1 MAAVIDIAKYFKFDG
16 AKKEAREL
24 VAQLDALITRLDA
37 IVDNSQ
43 KTNKALQ
50 TQATTQSQTNKAIKD
65 TNESI
70 KNLSGV
76 EKERIKIQSE
86 TQKVMSKL
94 LVSDEKRN
102 VVLQKGKVALQEKN
116 KEQRLD
122 AQITRAAEGSYKQ
135 LEAQLR
141 KNIERLKSMSKEQRE
156 NSREGKQLAATIDRQ
171 DKELKQLDTTMGKS
185 NRNVGNY
192 KSAFAGVSKV
202 LGAFG
207 LALGAGAL
215 AVKGFNKTI
224 AATQSLG
231 DKFEIMMGG
240 MRAGVD
246 KFFKVLATGD
256 FSNFLSNMREAI
268 KAGKEYAKV
277 MDDLGDRQ
285 RAQQIAEADV
295 VLERQKLLA
304 TLRDQMSTNEERIAA
319 ADRIIAMEDELGSK
333 RTENARIA
341 YQAEIDRLK
350 ALTGLGKEEL
360 ETFLRNYSNNSDLIA
375 QAEKYNALIK
385 ERKGIER
392 AQMSAQMGGGGAMGA
407 GMMIPRMESGRVKEI
422 EQEIKG
428 FNEEQLA
435 FITTYN
441 KYLQTND
448 EGLDKL
454 VTSYSELKNAEASA
468 LEATQRVLSRR
479 STLLDENARKQ
490 DQQNEDTKK
499 SSKKNNEL
507 TTFDTDLQIIEYA
520 RRQKEYAEMLAA
532 QQMDHENY
540 IDETLANAEDFIDAQ
555 IAEDNR
561 EFENWIENEKAKT
574 DKLKEEEEKRAE
586 AREQGRDV
594 AIDIARQT
602 FELIMTLQDRQLANL
617 ETQKAHELELAGD
630 NAMRREQIEKE
641 YAQRSTEIK
650 RKQANTEKALG
661 IFNAAINTAVGITK
675 ALSLGPVGV
684 ALAILIGIL
693 GGVQIATIAAKP
705 IPQFAKGTKGL
716 KEGTLAEFGEAGQE
730 IVKEPGKPAYIA
742 KKRTIDYLPKGTEI
756 IPNYETEKI
765 LAGHGG
771 ISEAKLDQLINEE
784 RMTRAAISGQIHHS
798 TVVTERGFEY
808 QTRRGL
814 NKTKWLNKYMHRGV

>member
-16 AKKEAREL
+16 AKKEAGEL
-24 VAQLDALITRLDA
+24 VAQLDALIIRLDA
-37 IVDNSQ
+37 IVENSQ

-141 KNIERLKSMSKEQRE
+141 KNIERYKSMSKQQRE
-156 NSREGKQLAATIDRQ
+156 NSREGKQLSATIDRQ
-171 DKELKQLDTTMGKS
+171 DKELKQLDSTMGKS

-202 LGAFG
+202 LGGFG

-215 AVKGFNKTI
+215 AVKGFNSTI
-224 AATQSLG
+224 SATQSLG

-304 TLRDQMSTNEERIAA
+304 TLRDEMSTNEERIAA

-341 YQAEIDRLK
+341 YLAEIDRLK
-350 ALTGLGKEEL
+350 ALTGLGQEEL
-360 ETFLRNYSNNSDLIA
+360 EAFLRNYSNNSDLIA

-428 FNEEQLA
+428 FNQEQLA

-479 STLLDENARKQ
+479 STLLDENVRMQKQ
-490 DQQNEDTKK
+490 AEKGAT
-499 SSKKNNEL
+499 EV
-507 TTFDTDLQIIEYA
+507 IIQEYA
-520 RRQKEYAEMLAA
+520 KREEALVNKLSA
-532 QQMDHENY
+532 QELQHK
-540 IDETLANAEDFIDAQ
+540 DFITATIENTQLVTDAI
-555 IAEDNR
+555 IAEQDR
-561 EFENWIENEKAKT
+561 ELQNYYEMQQKKT
-574 DKLKEEEEKRAE
+574 EILELSEEQRAE
-586 AREQGRDV
+586 AMEQGRDV
-594 AIDIARQT
+594 AVDIARQT

-641 YAQRSTEIK
+641 YNRKAIEIK
-650 RKQANTEKALG
+650 RKQANTEKAMA
-661 IFNAAINTAVGITK
+661 IFNAAINTAVAITK
-675 ALSLGPVGV
+675 VLANPP
-684 ALAILIGIL
+684 LAILVGIL
-693 GGVQIATIAAKP
+693 GAVQIATIAAKP

-771 ISEAKLDQLINEE
+771 ISEAKLDELIGVTKAA
-784 RMTRAAISGQIHHS
+784 MTDHVHHN
-798 TVVTERGFEY
+798 TILTPHGLEY
-808 QTRRGL
+808 ETRRGL